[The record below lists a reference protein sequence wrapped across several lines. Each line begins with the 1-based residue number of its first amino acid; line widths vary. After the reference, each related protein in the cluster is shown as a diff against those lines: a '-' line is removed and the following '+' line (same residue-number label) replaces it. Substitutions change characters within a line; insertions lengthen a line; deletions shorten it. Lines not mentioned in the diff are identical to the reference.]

1 MVETLPNFL
10 LDQNN
15 HIQISKVFF
24 GGRLI
29 ILLQIYDLIFFILSI
44 NA

>member
-15 HIQISKVFF
+15 HIKIFQVFF
-24 GGRLI
+24 GGRSI
-29 ILLQIYDLIFFILSI
+29 ILLQIYDLIFSILSI